1 MVSRSIRAD
10 RPTLKF
16 HRSNILPHFLVIL
29 KSSLCNLLLH
39 GLTLDSADESSSDS
53 DLLSSCKS
61 EFDKFFLS
69 RVRLILSSLDVPR
82 TRCDLNEIISFL
94 SSRIAVALP

>member
-1 MVSRSIRAD
+1 M
-10 RPTLKF
+10 
-16 HRSNILPHFLVIL
+16 IL

-39 GLTLDSADESSSDS
+39 GFTLDSTDESSSDS
-53 DLLSSCKS
+53 DRLSSCKS

-69 RVRLILSSLDVPR
+69 RVRLISSLDVPR
-82 TRCDLNEIISFL
+82 TLCDLNEIISFL